1 LHIYFLWDFCLW
13 LAFITLHQFPN
24 MKAELGCAL
33 SVILIGAACARADD
47 LPRKLSFDR
56 YTGMLENS
64 PFAVA
69 TAVVAPTETPN
80 FAKDLYVANAARSP
94 AGTMVTIA
102 STSDGAFK
110 KYLTKTAP
118 MDGYAIVR
126 IKWSAKVGKTRVTIS
141 KDGQLA
147 TLTFNQM
154 LSAQPLPNRPPS
166 VTTPAPFQQSNFQ
179 RPTTFPTPNPPS
191 F

>member
-1 LHIYFLWDFCLW
+1 
-13 LAFITLHQFPN
+13 

-33 SVILIGAACARADD
+33 SIALIGLACARGDD
-47 LPRKLSFDR
+47 LPSKLDFDR
-56 YTGMLENS
+56 YTAMVEHS

-69 TAVVAPTETPN
+69 TAEVVPAATPN
-80 FAKDLYVANAARSP
+80 FAKDLYVANAAKSP
-94 AGTMVTIA
+94 AGAMVTIA

-110 KYLTKTAP
+110 KYLTTKAP

-147 TLTFNQM
+147 TLGFNQM
-154 LSAQPLPNRPPS
+154 ISAQPLLNRPPGAA
-166 VTTPAPFQQSNFQ
+166 TPALFQQSNFQ
-179 RPTTFPTPNPPS
+179 RPTTFPTPNPPLGGVIQ
-191 F
+191 